1 MIVVSCSGDKVKRLS
16 SLAVFGML
24 PWVSL
29 TFELLG
35 VVKSFSDVFCPVEGK
50 RRSSLCS
57 SLTAVSCSVV
67 KILDG
72 ISDAAT
78 RAPSDTFAG
87 SVA

>member
-16 SLAVFGML
+16 SLAVFWLL

-29 TFELLG
+29 TEF
-35 VVKSFSDVFCPVEGK
+35 FWAEGK
-50 RRSSLCS
+50 RPSSLCS

-78 RAPSDTFAG
+78 RAPSETLAG